1 MDVYLPCKD
10 LNQNNQQQKDK
21 ATGLITEALPDTT
34 FKVQLEDG
42 REILAYLA
50 GKMRINY
57 IRVMIGDKV
66 SIELSPDG
74 TRGRIVRRL

>member
-1 MDVYLPCKD
+1 MDLD
-10 LNQNNQQQKDK
+10 NQQKQK
-21 ATGLITEALPDTT
+21 TSGLITEALPGAT

-50 GKMRINY
+50 GKMRINH

-66 SIELSPDG
+66 SLELSPDG

>member
-1 MDVYLPCKD
+1 MDSNPNTEQ
-10 LNQNNQQQKDK
+10 NQKEK
-21 ATGLITEALPDTT
+21 VTALILEALPDTT
-34 FKVQLEDG
+34 FKIQLEDG
-42 REILAYLA
+42 REVLAYLA

-66 SIELSPDG
+66 LVELCPDG